1 MPYSFVSLLAK
12 LRAVFLSRHYS
23 IIVSFMSSLLP
34 SFLLPSFSPL
44 CLPRTSAVWTEY
56 VSKSGAAAAAGG
68 KDEMCSQ
75 IQQTADEVAPNTPL
89 PSHKLA
95 EYCDKLQPCLQ
106 FIGMHCSLLFS
117 DVYWSTL
124 GRRALFCW
132 DFFIF

>member
-75 IQQTADEVAPNTPL
+75 IQQTADEVAPNAPL
-89 PSHKLA
+89 PSHISWQNIA
-95 EYCDKLQPCLQ
+95 
-106 FIGMHCSLLFS
+106 INCSLVFS
-117 DVYWSTL
+117 LLECTVVCFFQMSTGL
-124 GRRALFCW
+124 R
-132 DFFIF
+132 